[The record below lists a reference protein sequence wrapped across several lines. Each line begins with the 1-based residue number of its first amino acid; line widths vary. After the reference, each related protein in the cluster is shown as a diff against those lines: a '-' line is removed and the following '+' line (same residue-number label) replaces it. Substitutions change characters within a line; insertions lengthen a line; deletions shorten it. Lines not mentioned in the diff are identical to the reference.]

1 MQSQRLS
8 RQGLAQWPR
17 FLLQPATLFGAAI
30 IVIFW
35 VGLAYQLSVERT
47 KAIEAAVERGNGAA
61 RLFEVTTIRLLKDV
75 DRTLLMMRLS
85 YEDDPARFD
94 LSRMARRASLVG
106 DATVQTSLIG
116 PDGYMKSST
125 TVYTGPPLYL
135 GDREHFQVH
144 VTAKSDDL
152 FVGKPVLGRASGKET
167 IQLSRRLRKPDG
179 GFDGVLV
186 ASVDPEFAEQFHQSI
201 DLGGH
206 SSVSIRGL
214 DGVIRAAYGFAVPPT
229 KMTPALAQASARAP
243 MGHFWG
249 GGAEDGI
256 NRLVTYQLLAG
267 YPLIITVGE
276 AENHIFADYRLH
288 RIVYCVIA
296 TALTLLVLLAVVL
309 SFRRHW
315 SLERINARFNAALA
329 NMTHGL
335 SMYDAEKRL
344 VIWNDQYARLYR
356 LPPALLKSG
365 TPYHVIM
372 EHRVRDGTAA
382 ADDGSAGGGLG
393 EWAGPSSQGLA
404 KRTDQMV
411 AGRLIRITRQPM
423 SEGGWVAIHE
433 DITESASRAERE
445 RRRAEIDAA
454 IKAFRDGVE
463 AILAS
468 VKNGTGDLKSV
479 AEKLSASSSVASK
492 QASGAVE
499 ASNNVTANVG
509 SAATATVELEASIRD
524 INQRLH
530 RAAEVVRG
538 ALHKAEATNSEIGGL
553 TMAAR
558 KIGDVVKLINN
569 IAGQTNLLALN
580 ATIEAARAGEA
591 GRGFAVVAS
600 EVKAL
605 AVQTAKATEEI
616 AAQISMV
623 QGSTTTA
630 VDAIQNITESMQEID
645 RYTSAV
651 AHAVEQQSIATGEI
665 SRNIEDA
672 ARQTKMASAVFAKVV
687 GAISDTDNSAD
698 KVLTTSQ
705 AVDAA
710 AMNLRDKIEGF
721 LRKVAV

>member
-1 MQSQRLS
+1 
-8 RQGLAQWPR
+8 
-17 FLLQPATLFGAAI
+17 
-30 IVIFW
+30 
-35 VGLAYQLSVERT
+35 
-47 KAIEAAVERGNGAA
+47 
-61 RLFEVTTIRLLKDV
+61 
-75 DRTLLMMRLS
+75 
-85 YEDDPARFD
+85 
-94 LSRMARRASLVG
+94 
-106 DATVQTSLIG
+106 
-116 PDGYMKSST
+116 
-125 TVYTGPPLYL
+125 
-135 GDREHFQVH
+135 
-144 VTAKSDDL
+144 
-152 FVGKPVLGRASGKET
+152 
-167 IQLSRRLRKPDG
+167 
-179 GFDGVLV
+179 
-186 ASVDPEFAEQFHQSI
+186 
-201 DLGGH
+201 
-206 SSVSIRGL
+206 
-214 DGVIRAAYGFAVPPT
+214 
-229 KMTPALAQASARAP
+229 
-243 MGHFWG
+243 
-249 GGAEDGI
+249 
-256 NRLVTYQLLAG
+256 
-267 YPLIITVGE
+267 
-276 AENHIFADYRLH
+276 
-288 RIVYCVIA
+288 
-296 TALTLLVLLAVVL
+296 
-309 SFRRHW
+309 
-315 SLERINARFNAALA
+315 
-329 NMTHGL
+329 
-335 SMYDAEKRL
+335 
-344 VIWNDQYARLYR
+344 
-356 LPPALLKSG
+356 
-365 TPYHVIM
+365 
-372 EHRVRDGTAA
+372 
-382 ADDGSAGGGLG
+382 
-393 EWAGPSSQGLA
+393 
-404 KRTDQMV
+404 
-411 AGRLIRITRQPM
+411 
-423 SEGGWVAIHE
+423 
-433 DITESASRAERE
+433 
-445 RRRAEIDAA
+445 
-454 IKAFRDGVE
+454 
-463 AILAS
+463 LAS